1 MMQTLKKMCLMAIL
15 CAPMAA
21 HAQGD
26 IELQAPNTARGATLM
41 QALADRQST
50 RECKDEQLSLADL
63 SDLLWAANGVNRK
76 DEGKRTAPS
85 AMNKQDV
92 DVYVVMAKGTYLYNA
107 TGNKLVLVSEGDH
120 RAAVAGRQEA
130 VKSFPV
136 MLVLVSDVSR
146 FPFQNERTNLMA
158 AADAGYVSQNICL
171 FCSANGLVTVPRG
184 TMEFDQL
191 RKVLKLND
199 TQLLLLNN
207 PVGYK
212 K

>member
-1 MMQTLKKMCLMAIL
+1 MMQTLKKACLVAML

-26 IELQAPNTARGATLM
+26 IELQTPNTQRGASLM
-41 QALADRQST
+41 QALADRHST
-50 RECKDEQLSLADL
+50 RECNGEELSMADL

-92 DVYVVMAKGTYLYNA
+92 DVYVVMAKGTYLYDA
-107 TGNKLVLVSEGDH
+107 FANKLVLVSQGDH
-120 RAAVAGRQEA
+120 RGAVAGRQES
-130 VKSFPV
+130 VKAFPV
-136 MLVLVSDVSR
+136 ILVLVSDVSR
-146 FPFQNERTNLMA
+146 FPFKDERTNLMA
-158 AADAGYVSQNICL
+158 ASDAGYVSQNICL

-184 TMEFDQL
+184 SMEFDEL
-191 RKVLKLND
+191 RKVLKLTD
-199 TQLLLLNN
+199 SQLLLLNN